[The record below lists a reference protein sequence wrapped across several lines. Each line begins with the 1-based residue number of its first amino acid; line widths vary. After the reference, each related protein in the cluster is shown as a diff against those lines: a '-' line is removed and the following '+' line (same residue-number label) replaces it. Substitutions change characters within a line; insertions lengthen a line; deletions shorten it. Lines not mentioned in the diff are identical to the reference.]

1 MVMCSM
7 VSCTSFFRYTEV
19 QAAIITKQVLLAL
32 NYMHAHHVVHRDIK
46 FENIMH
52 ESDDR
57 ESLSVK
63 VIDFGLAREYHR
75 RFMTAQVG
83 TLYSMSPEIF
93 GGIYSSKTDL
103 WSVGVVTFMLLS
115 GTKPFWG
122 RSR

>member
-1 MVMCSM
+1 MRHGSNEN
-7 VSCTSFFRYTEV
+7 FIFRYTAV

-46 FENIMH
+46 FENIMYETDH
-52 ESDDR
+52 P

-63 VIDFGLAREYHR
+63 VIDFGLARAYHKR
-75 RFMTAQVG
+75 YMSGQVG
-83 TLYSMSPEIF
+83 TLYTMSPEIF

-122 RSR
+122 KSR